1 MQVSSIITTI
11 VICHFYS
18 SVSGKLCPTKT
29 HSLLDTASNDHIT
42 CPQLGEPSH
51 YTGCC
56 PRGSSRLCCPGNIQ
70 AALDLGLDVDDILN
84 GDAAENIGRFV
95 GIIISMVVFIFV
107 ATLLCCCCI
116 PCCFCA
122 KKRNLNRGGIVHS
135 QAPGP
140 VLPQSGVQTN
150 YSSPSQYP
158 TQQQGPCQYP
168 PQHHQ
173 VPSPAQMQPYSDLPP
188 PYPGPPVP
196 IPGPGYP
203 QMSTGQAPGY
213 GDQGTVPDYMEK
225 QPAFNPNMQ

>member
-18 SVSGKLCPTKT
+18 SVSCKLCPTRT

-84 GDAAENIGRFV
+84 GDAAENISKFV
-95 GIIISMVVFIFV
+95 GIIISLVVFIFV
-107 ATLLCCCCI
+107 VTLLCCCCI
-116 PCCFCA
+116 PCCYCA
-122 KKRNLNRGGIVHS
+122 KKRNLNREGVVHS
-135 QAPGP
+135 QAPGA
-140 VLPQSGVQTN
+140 VLLQSGVQQG
-150 YSSPSQYP
+150 PGQYP
-158 TQQQGPCQYP
+158 
-168 PQHHQ
+168 QHQQ
-173 VPSPAQMQPYSDLPP
+173 VPTPAEMQPYSDLPP
-188 PYPGPPVP
+188 PYPGPPVQMS
-196 IPGPGYP
+196 GPGYP
-203 QMSTGQAPGY
+203 QMMSAGQAPGY
-213 GDQGTVPDYMEK
+213 GDQSTVPDYMEK